1 MDSIQELF
9 DSTQVILLDGAMGS
23 MLIAA
28 GLTPG
33 LSPELWNIEQPEKV
47 RAVHRAYIQAG
58 AQLILTNSFGGNRF
72 RLKRNHLQDRVSE
85 LNFHAAVIARKEAQS
100 SPHKVVVAGSIGPC
114 GELLKPLGPLTYD
127 EVKDAFAEQASAL
140 AEGEVD
146 LLWIETMS
154 DLNEVRAAIEGVSS
168 VCDLPIAVT
177 MTFDQ
182 RGRTMMGVK
191 PQDMVQALREYG
203 LIAMG
208 ANCGNG
214 PAEIEEVI
222 QAMNTFDPTIRL
234 IAKSN
239 AGRPR
244 LVDGKPHYDASPQ
257 VMAEH
262 ARRVHRLGAKL
273 IGGCC
278 GTTPEHIQAMRDA
291 LFG

>member
-114 GELLKPLGPLTYD
+114 GELLKPLGPLTT
-127 EVKDAFAEQASAL
+127 KW
-140 AEGEVD
+140 G
-146 LLWIETMS
+146 
-154 DLNEVRAAIEGVSS
+154 
-168 VCDLPIAVT
+168 
-177 MTFDQ
+177 
-182 RGRTMMGVK
+182 
-191 PQDMVQALREYG
+191 LR
-203 LIAMG
+203 
-208 ANCGNG
+208 CR
-214 PAEIEEVI
+214 
-222 QAMNTFDPTIRL
+222 F
-234 IAKSN
+234 
-239 AGRPR
+239 
-244 LVDGKPHYDASPQ
+244 
-257 VMAEH
+257 
-262 ARRVHRLGAKL
+262 
-273 IGGCC
+273 
-278 GTTPEHIQAMRDA
+278 
-291 LFG
+291 